1 VKAHAYLAHGVTVM
15 WLVLPEKRQVVVLT
29 RDGETALHPGEQ
41 LPPHPSLPDLTPRVD
56 DLLRQVLQAS

>member
-1 VKAHAYLAHGVTVM
+1 VKGHAYLAHGVTVVCH
-15 WLVLPEKRQVVVLT
+15 VLPEERQDVVLT

-41 LPPHPSLPDLTPRVD
+41 LPPHPSLPDLTPRID